1 MENLHPKDSLAII
14 EAVINQRKQ
23 KYEENGIFLIFW
35 GVLVALAGIGQFLML
50 KMNFYPEKSGIV
62 WLFTMVPGFIFT
74 FLWKMREGI
83 RAKKQQKTEDWSDFL
98 WLVTGSMAFVSMFV
112 VNHSKF
118 ITMMIF
124 LPIGIA
130 SLSSAL
136 RLKNRLWIFTS
147 LISIVLAYSTVF
159 FWSGYQPLFMAIIA
173 ILSLLIPGIQLHLA
187 YKKRNNV

>member
-14 EAVINQRKQ
+14 ETVINQRKQ

-35 GVLVALAGIGQFLML
+35 GILVALAGIGQFLMITL
-50 KMNFYPEKSGIV
+50 NFYPEKSGFV

-74 FLWKMREGI
+74 FLWKMKEGI

-98 WLVTGSMAFVSMFV
+98 WLVTGSMAFASMFV
-112 VNHSKF
+112 VNNSKF

-173 ILSLLIPGIQLHLA
+173 VLSLLIPGIQLHLA

>member
-14 EAVINQRKQ
+14 ETVINQRKQ

-35 GVLVALAGIGQFLML
+35 GILVALAGIGQFLMITL
-50 KMNFYPEKSGIV
+50 NFYPEKSGLV

-74 FLWKMREGI
+74 FLWKMKEGI

-98 WLVTGSMAFVSMFV
+98 WLVTGSMAFASMFI
-112 VNHSKF
+112 VNNSKF

-159 FWSGYQPLFMAIIA
+159 FWSGYQPLIMAIIA
-173 ILSLLIPGIQLHLA
+173 VLSLLIPGIQLHLA

>member
-14 EAVINQRKQ
+14 ETVINQRKQ

-35 GVLVALAGIGQFLML
+35 GILVALAGIGQFLMITL
-50 KMNFYPEKSGIV
+50 NFYPEKSGLV

-74 FLWKMREGI
+74 FLWKMKEGI
-83 RAKKQQKTEDWSDFL
+83 QAKKQQKTEDWSDFL
-98 WLVTGSMAFVSMFV
+98 WLVTGSMAFASMFV
-112 VNHSKF
+112 VNNSKF

-159 FWSGYQPLFMAIIA
+159 FWSGYQPLIMAIIA
-173 ILSLLIPGIQLHLA
+173 VLSLLIPGIQLHLA